1 MSPALCAG
9 LAVLSTRL
17 GAGPG
22 LGAEADPRL
31 DQEPS
36 SSRAPAPDT
45 WLWPRPGLLG
55 TVLGTCTG
63 GYMGVSKGGVWGHL
77 GQAPL
82 GAVVGG
88 GHVVGGDPPLGEGGG
103 AAAYTRVP
111 TSPAAVS

>member
-1 MSPALCAG
+1 MSA
-9 LAVLSTRL
+9 TRL

-36 SSRAPAPDT
+36 SSRAPAPAPAPDT
-45 WLWPRPGLLG
+45 WLWPRP
-55 TVLGTCTG
+55 VLGTCTG
-63 GYMGVSKGGVWGHL
+63 AGDMGVSKGGVLGHL
-77 GQAPL
+77 GEAPL

-88 GHVVGGDPPLGEGGG
+88 GHVVGGGPLLG
-103 AAAYTRVP
+103 AAYTRVP

>member
-1 MSPALCAG
+1 MTSRQSTWWLSVSPALCAV
-9 LAVLSTRL
+9 LAVSATRL

-36 SSRAPAPDT
+36 SSRAPAPAPAPDT

-63 GYMGVSKGGVWGHL
+63 AG
-77 GQAPL
+77 
-82 GAVVGG
+82 
-88 GHVVGGDPPLGEGGG
+88 
-103 AAAYTRVP
+103 
-111 TSPAAVS
+111 

>member
-1 MSPALCAG
+1 MSPALCAV
-9 LAVLSTRL
+9 LAVSATRL

-36 SSRAPAPDT
+36 SSRAPAPAPDT
-45 WLWPRPGLLG
+45 WLWPRP
-55 TVLGTCTG
+55 VLGTCTG
-63 GYMGVSKGGVWGHL
+63 AGYMGYGGQQGRGHL

-88 GHVVGGDPPLGEGGG
+88 GHVVGGGPLLG
-103 AAAYTRVP
+103 AAYTRVP